1 MHLKLIPFV
10 KGARLVMADNRTEQA
25 MVDTVKFARLV
36 SQTYSRSSLTRKAR
50 DTIATYPVIF
60 SGGIPVDDAV
70 IIARALEAQYA
81 ALLVSVI
88 SANSDY
94 DRGKYNNP
102 SDYLKTFHNNSNI
115 PSFMQGLDSQLPDG
129 TTIGDCAVESAMT
142 MQSLAHLIPKEIAVE
157 CFDGVDDRC
166 NSRSLNHAYQ
176 PASHTQSIM
185 QDIVDKVTKIH
196 APAMEVDV
204 LERMNASTTGR
215 DDLGSPTKGGTVR
228 RTTRDVPLTDD
239 QGNIVR
245 DNRGRPVTNRVTEDD
260 IIQRNPQVT
269 GVQKVATVAD
279 RLTALEPTLINLQL
293 MSHHGNAPVIT
304 HNIVMGV
311 KVKCRVIP
319 QDLIISNLSMAT
331 NNSRAIFKWIK
342 WTEGDYHFLRD
353 FVLGVD
359 NAKETA
365 VSNRDMKN
373 WIGAIKRRKFSDMW
387 SKLINGS
394 PMPPLMTVV
403 CTSYEVAR
411 VFEATGIDLNE
422 AYNVIKLI
430 NQYYLLGFVIYEPE
444 NGKIRSIFHG
454 DTSFSTTT
462 VSGLKT
468 KQQKDIDLTQYAQF
482 IRAAGRM

>member
-1 MHLKLIPFV
+1 
-10 KGARLVMADNRTEQA
+10 MADNRSDQA

-60 SGGIPVDDAV
+60 SGGIPIEDAV
-70 IIARALEAQYA
+70 IIAKALEAQYA

-129 TTIGDCAVESAMT
+129 LSISQCAVESAIT
-142 MQSLAHLIPKEIAVE
+142 ASSLAKMIPQEIAVE
-157 CFDGVDDRC
+157 CYDGVEDRC
-166 NSRSLNHAYQ
+166 NSKSLNHRYQ
-176 PASHTQSIM
+176 PATHTQSIM
-185 QDIVDKVTKIH
+185 QGIADKVSSIH
-196 APAMEVDV
+196 SPAMEVDV
-204 LERMNASTTGR
+204 IDRMNVSVTGK
-215 DDLGSPTKGGTVR
+215 DDMGTPTKGGTVR
-228 RTTRDVPLTDD
+228 RTSRYAAVTDD
-239 QGNIVR
+239 NGNIVK
-245 DNRGRPVTNRVTEDD
+245 DAKGKPITKLVTEDD
-260 IIQRNPQVT
+260 IIQRNPAST
-269 GVQKVATVAD
+269 GMQKIASVAD

-311 KVKCRVIP
+311 KVKARVIP
-319 QDLIISNLSMAT
+319 QDLIISNLADAT
-331 NNSRAIFKWIK
+331 NNSRGIFKWIK
-342 WTEGDYHFLRD
+342 WTEGDYHFLWD
-353 FVLGVD
+353 FILGVD
-359 NAKETA
+359 NARETA

-373 WIGAIKRRKFSDMW
+373 WIGAIKRRKMSDIW
-387 SKLINGS
+387 SKITTGS
-394 PMPPLMTVV
+394 PMPPLTTIV
-403 CTSYEVAR
+403 CTSYELAMVS
-411 VFEATGIDLNE
+411 EQSGIDLTE
-422 AYNVIKLI
+422 AYNAIKLI
-430 NQYYLLGFVIYEPE
+430 NQYYLLGFVIYDPE

-454 DTSFSTTT
+454 DSAYSTTS

-468 KQQKDIDLTQYAQF
+468 KQQKDVDLTQYAQF